1 MPAWRFGW
9 LVLLA
14 GVASAVVL
22 THPLLV
28 HPTTTVLDDGT
39 LDCFQFVWN
48 IWWLRTAL
56 LDLHTN
62 PFFTRWLYHPDGV
75 SLLFHTFSASLG
87 LVSIPLQ
94 LVLPGGVVTAHN
106 ALVFAA
112 PVLLVVLTALLAR
125 EVTGDPWAALA
136 AGLMATWTG
145 AVVWFLPVIYLTA
158 TYLVAGVVWAWWRL
172 HRRRR
177 AADVVLVLVLLAA
190 LVFAAQEYA
199 MMALAI
205 LALDTAA
212 RVLAPRALGL
222 PPAWTWGTIVTWAN
236 AGVGLG
242 ILARVAAANPGE
254 PPPPSHVLLGSA
266 NLTAFVSPVWLVT
279 PTLAFAVVLY
289 LGTAPL
295 LVAAT
300 TGWLGGR
307 RGLFWTFV
315 TIVLLLMACG
325 PFVGFS
331 HPLFAFGP
339 QAPLDLTHP
348 PPGHVRGPYWL
359 ALQLVPF
366 LRVFRG
372 AYRWVAVAEIALA
385 VVAASGLAA
394 LRARLAPRAR
404 GLVTAA
410 VLAAIP
416 ALGLLD
422 VHGHTNAA
430 IPAVVPDAY
439 ALLRD
444 DPVPSA
450 VLELPAGLTQQVFS
464 NLASRYMF
472 HQTVH
477 RKYLLD
483 GTVARLPPG
492 VRPVVLRKFTTFADT
507 PWVKY
512 VVIHRDLMDVAFPI
526 ARDQVTQVEAI
537 LAREGALIH
546 HDDAIDVYTVSTFRP
561 EAVR

>member
-1 MPAWRFGW
+1 MPARRFGVV
-9 LVLLA
+9 VLLA
-14 GVASAVVL
+14 GIATALVL
-22 THPLLV
+22 THPLSA

-56 LDLHTN
+56 VDLHVN

-87 LVSIPLQ
+87 LASLPFQ
-94 LVLPGGVVTAHN
+94 LLPGGPVTAN
-106 ALVFAA
+106 NLLVLAA
-112 PVLLVVLTALLAR
+112 PTLLVVMTALLAR
-125 EVTGDPWAALA
+125 EVTGDAWAALA

-145 AVVWFLPVIYLTA
+145 AMVWFLPVIYLTA

-177 AADVVLVLVLLAA
+177 ARDVVLVLVLLAA

-212 RVLAPRALGL
+212 RVLASRAFGL
-222 PPAWTWGTIVTWAN
+222 PPAWGRGTVVTWVI

-242 ILARVAAANPGE
+242 LLARVAAANPGA

-266 NLTAFVSPVWLVT
+266 YLTAFVSPAWLV
-279 PTLAFAVVLY
+279 PPALAFQIVLY
-289 LGTAPL
+289 LGTAPIVTSL
-295 LVAAT
+295 GTA
-300 TGWLGGR
+300 WLGGR
-307 RGLFWTFV
+307 RAGFWALV
-315 TIVLLLMACG
+315 TIVLLSMACG
-325 PFVGFS
+325 PFVGFT

-339 QAPLDLTHP
+339 QAPLDLSRP

-385 VVAASGLAA
+385 VLAATGLAA
-394 LRARLAPRAR
+394 LRQRLANGRTRALVTIGVVIAIPVL
-404 GLVTAA
+404 GLVD
-410 VLAAIP
+410 IQ
-416 ALGLLD
+416 
-422 VHGHTNAA
+422 GHTNAV

-444 DPVPSA
+444 DAQPSA
-450 VLELPAGLTQQVFS
+450 VLDLPTGLTQQVFAS
-464 NLASRYMF
+464 LASRYMF
-472 HQTVH
+472 YQTAH
-477 RKYLLD
+477 RKFLLD
-483 GTVARLPPG
+483 GTVARVPPG
-492 VRPVVLRKFTTFADT
+492 VRPLVVRKFTTFT
-507 PWVKY
+507 ELPWVKY
-512 VVIHRDLMDVAFPI
+512 VVIHRDLLPNSFPV
-526 ARDQVTQVEAI
+526 ARDQVTQVEQI
-537 LAREGALIH
+537 LATEGRPVH
-546 HDDAIDVYTVSTFRP
+546 HDDDIDIYELSTFR
-561 EAVR
+561 ADTVR